1 MLNENAPHQAER
13 RHRGAKAEVLVR
25 MQEDGDKPPLYFL
38 PVGYG
43 DIRAFRKVV
52 ALLDDDQPVYGL
64 QPPGPILSRDSA
76 TSRSSGSF
84 SVYIAEIKWVQ
95 PELR

>member
-13 RHRGAKAEVLVR
+13 RHRSAKAEVLVR

-52 ALLDDDQPVYGL
+52 ALLDDDQPVYGR
-64 QPPGPILSRDSA
+64 QPPGPILSRNSA
-76 TSRSSGSF
+76 TSPGPNFLS
-84 SVYIAEIKWVQ
+84 W
-95 PELR
+95 